1 MKRYVNIALIVGIIL
16 FLYSFVNFSL
26 NQLWDWVSTVSLV
39 LGVIISGVAIYYRM
53 QYRQKKLSVRF
64 VKYGANS
71 LFSALIVLGI
81 IVLVAFI
88 TNRHNLR
95 ADLTSQGLYS
105 LAEQTKSVL
114 NNLNKDVTI
123 YAFYKK
129 SDEVRAKD
137 LLEEY
142 SYRSKFVKYEFIDPN
157 EKPQLARRYNVTQ
170 YNTVVVESGTKRET
184 ITDLNES
191 NLTNAIIKVTRE
203 LDKVIYFTQGH
214 GERPI
219 EGQQQQD
226 FQTAVDGIKLENYQV
241 KAINLAEERSIP
253 ADCAVLIS
261 AGPKVDFFSFEL
273 DTIAKFINDGG
284 KYMVMID
291 PQVTSNLIPFLQKYD
306 IKVSDNIIVDASG
319 VGQLFGMGP
328 EIPLISNYEDHE
340 IFKDFNEMTF
350 YPQARSV
357 QAVSD
362 GESGFTAKE
371 LLKTTS
377 SSWGETDYSQRKVQF
392 NSDKDLRGPV
402 PLAAVATKTLASN
415 KKAEVLVMGDSDF
428 ASNAYIK
435 NSGNYDLFL
444 NIVNWMAEEEDMIT
458 IRPKEIDDSRVSL
471 TQKDSK
477 IILYVSVIALPLLVV
492 LGGVMV
498 YFRRR

>member
-1 MKRYVNIALIVGIIL
+1 MKRYVNIALIVGFVL
-16 FLYSFVNFSL
+16 FIYSFVNFSL
-26 NQLWDWVSTVSLV
+26 NQLWDWSSTVSLV
-39 LGVIISGVAIYYRM
+39 LGIIIGGVAIYYRL
-53 QYRQKKLSVRF
+53 QYRQKKLSIRS

-71 LFSALIVLGI
+71 LLSALIVLGI
-81 IVLVAFI
+81 IILVAFI
-88 TNRHNLR
+88 SNRHNVR

-142 SYRSKFVKYEFIDPN
+142 SYRSKFVKFEFIDPN

-170 YNTVVVESGTKRET
+170 YNTVVAESGTKRET

-214 GERPI
+214 GERAI
-219 EGQQQQD
+219 EGQQPKD
-226 FQTAVDGIKLENYQV
+226 FQTAVEGIKAENYQV
-241 KAINLAEERSIP
+241 KPINLAEEKSIP
-253 ADCAVLIS
+253 KDCSVLIS
-261 AGPKVDFFSFEL
+261 AGPKVDFFPFEL
-273 DTIAKFINDGG
+273 DTIAKFITDGG

-291 PQVTSNLIPFLQKYD
+291 PMVNSNLIPFLQQYE
-306 IKVSDNIIVDASG
+306 IKVSDNIVVDASG

-340 IFKDFNEMTF
+340 IFKDFKVMTF

-357 QAVSD
+357 QAISG
-362 GESGFTAKE
+362 GESGFTAKD

-377 SSWGETDYSQRKVQF
+377 SSWGETDYKRREVSF
-392 NSDKDLRGPV
+392 DADKDLRGPV
-402 PLAAVATKTLASN
+402 SLAAVATKTLASN
-415 KKAEVLVMGDSDF
+415 KKAEVLAIGDADF
-428 ASNAYIK
+428 ASNAYVK

-444 NIVNWMAEEEDMIT
+444 NMVNWLAEEGDMIT
-458 IRPKEIDDSRVSL
+458 VRPKEIDDRRVNL
-471 TQKDSK
+471 TAKDSK
-477 IILYVSVIALPLLVV
+477 IVLYVSVIALPLLVV
-492 LGGVMV
+492 LSGVGV